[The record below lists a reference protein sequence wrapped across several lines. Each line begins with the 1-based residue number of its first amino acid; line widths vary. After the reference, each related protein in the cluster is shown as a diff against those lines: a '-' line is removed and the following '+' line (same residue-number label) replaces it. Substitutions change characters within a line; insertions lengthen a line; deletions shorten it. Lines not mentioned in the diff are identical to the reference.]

1 MDEFKA
7 LATFAGV
14 VEAGSFRRA
23 AVQQGL
29 APQAVSK
36 AVRQLEDRLG
46 VRLLHRTTRKLSMT
60 EEGARLFAQVQPGL
74 ATLRHAI
81 EATKQ
86 ARSGVAGVLRV
97 TAPRSIGLRIVVP
110 MIEPFMAQH
119 PEVRIELELED
130 RITDLVA
137 ARIDVGFRVGAELDR
152 NYVARRLADIQHC
165 ICASPGYVERFGRPR
180 SWAELARHR
189 CTGFRHVNTGKLMP
203 WEYLDGTETAFRD
216 VPAIFSTN
224 DVDAE
229 VQAVLTGIGIGQL
242 PSYAAMPLIRAG
254 LLVQLLPR
262 HTSERIGLYVFYLQ
276 GARLPARARA
286 FIDFASAHLKD
297 RDRFAPARPRTAP
310 ARAGP

>member
-7 LATFAGV
+7 LAAFAGV

-36 AVRQLEDRLG
+36 TVRQLEDRLG

-60 EEGARLFAQVQPGL
+60 EEGARLFAQVQPGI
-74 ATLRHAI
+74 AALRHAVESTK
-81 EATKQ
+81 EART
-86 ARSGVAGVLRV
+86 GVEGVLRV
-97 TAPRSIGLRIVVP
+97 TASRSIGLRIVVP
-110 MIEPFMAQH
+110 LIEPFMAEH
-119 PEVRIELELED
+119 PDVRVELELED

-137 ARIDVGFRVGAELDR
+137 QRIDVGFRVGAQLDR
-152 NYVARRLADIQHC
+152 NYVARRLADIRHC
-165 ICASPGYVERFGRPR
+165 ICASPGYIERFGRPR
-180 SWAELARHR
+180 TWADLARHR

-203 WEYLDGTETAFRD
+203 WEYLEGQETAFRD
-216 VPAIFSTN
+216 VPAVFSTN

-242 PSYAAMPLIRAG
+242 PGYAAMPLIQAG

-262 HTSERIGLYVFYLQ
+262 HTSERIGLYVYYLQ

-286 FIDFASAHLKD
+286 FIDFASARLKD
-297 RDRFAPARPRTAP
+297 SDHFSIGRARGAAKP
-310 ARAGP
+310 

>member
-7 LATFAGV
+7 LATFVGV

-36 AVRQLEDRLG
+36 AVRLLEDRLG
-46 VRLLHRTTRKLSMT
+46 VRLLHRTTRKLSTT

-74 ATLRHAI
+74 ATLRQAV
-81 EATKQ
+81 ESTKQ
-86 ARSGVAGVLRV
+86 SRTGVEGVLRV
-97 TAPRSIGLRIVVP
+97 TAPRSVGLRIVVP

-119 PEVRIELELED
+119 PGLQVELELED

-137 ARIDVGFRVGAELDR
+137 SRIDLGFRVGAQVDR

-180 SWAELARHR
+180 TWADLARHR
-189 CTGFRHVNTGKLMP
+189 CTGFRHVNTGKLMA
-203 WEYLDGTETAFRD
+203 WEYLDGAETAFRE
-216 VPAIFSTN
+216 VPAVFSTN

-229 VQAVLTGIGIGQL
+229 VQAVLAGIGIGQL
-242 PSYAAMPLIRAG
+242 PGYAAVPLIEAG

-262 HTSERIGLYVFYLQ
+262 HTSERIGLYVYYLQ

-286 FIDFASAHLKD
+286 FIDFVSARLKD
-297 RDRFAPARPRTAP
+297 SDHFAVGRARAPASKP
-310 ARAGP
+310 